1 MSTPAGY
8 EVRVN
13 AIRAQFGPGG
23 TNPAAHIDW
32 SLVNSTTGEAVAG
45 GTHSLYQSGPQA
57 TDPFTTDGKTT
68 AFTTTQAPFGGED
81 PAVTL
86 GGQPITSGV
95 TFAADANGTITATF
109 ATAPAAATGTQP
121 NLQLTY
127 PTGPSL
133 TNSAGDLVS
142 ALGLTGG
149 TGTVYTGGNGTLLTA
164 HSKVTDL
171 AGLLLQWA
179 GVRVVGDKF

>member
-1 MSTPAGY
+1 MSMPSGWTIQTG
-8 EVRVN
+8 
-13 AIRAQFGPGG
+13 AIRAMFGPGG
-23 TNPAAHIDW
+23 ANPSCHIDYTI
-32 SLVNSTTGEAVAG
+32 LDANGNNVGG
-45 GTHSLYQSGPQA
+45 GTHSLYQTGPQA
-57 TDPFTTDGKTT
+57 TDQFVTDGKTT

-81 PAVTL
+81 PTVTL

-95 TFAADANGTITATF
+95 TFAANANGTITATF

-149 TGTVYTGGNGTLLTA
+149 TGTVYTGGGGKLLTA
-164 HSKVTDL
+164 HSKVVDL
-171 AGLLLQWA
+171 AALLLEWA
-179 GVRVVGDKF
+179 QTRVVGDKF